1 MSNCLKCVNGYSF
14 YQNSNC
20 IALCRNR
27 FYINNETENLTC
39 LDEEI
44 NECPNDYPIYNNYT
58 KECKQIEPN
67 NFNYNEKIIDNHIQE
82 NSQSI
87 SNSNTQ
93 TDSQL
98 YIGKLSTIIHIE
110 KDISAQENSYSESN
124 IVSKADILPYT
135 DKSTIILNN
144 EIIQLKI

>member
-1 MSNCLKCVNGYSF
+1 M
-14 YQNSNC
+14 
-20 IALCRNR
+20 
-27 FYINNETENLTC
+27 TC

-82 NSQSI
+82 NSLSI
-87 SNSNTQ
+87 SNINTQ

-98 YIGKLSTIIHIE
+98 YIDKLSTIINIE
-110 KDISAQENSYSESN
+110 KDISTQENSYSESN
-124 IVSKADILPYT
+124 IVSKADILLYT